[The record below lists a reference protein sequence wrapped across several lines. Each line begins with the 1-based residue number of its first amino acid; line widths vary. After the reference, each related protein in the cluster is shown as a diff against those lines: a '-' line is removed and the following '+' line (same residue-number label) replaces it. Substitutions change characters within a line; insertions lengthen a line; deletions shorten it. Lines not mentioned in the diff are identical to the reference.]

1 LGSAPPA
8 LDSLGVTVQERYGEH
23 ADYVLDGIAG
33 RFIPA
38 ADSGRAAYV
47 FLAPGVT
54 AYVRY
59 GVLTDLDLISE
70 ARTRFNLT
78 RR

>member
-1 LGSAPPA
+1 MPTTCWTGLRVASFPPQ
-8 LDSLGVTVQERYGEH
+8 T
-23 ADYVLDGIAG
+23 AG
-33 RFIPA
+33 
-38 ADSGRAAYV
+38 AAYV

-70 ARTRFNLT
+70 ARSRFNLT